1 MVRKTLL
8 CIAVSVS
15 LLSLG
20 ACGTSGSPKGCSL
33 TGHVSMP
40 EYDMA
45 YLADLNRHR
54 VDSTALEGGDFH
66 FVVADSVDQPYA
78 MLLQLVDR
86 EEPLNQM
93 DLPVMVE
100 NGAVRVDLGEYILIT
115 GTPLNDRVQQFLNAL
130 QACKDRVAAQKGV
143 SVEQIQATF
152 SGFYKEQILLNK
164 DNVLGGYIL
173 RDYGVHLNAADR
185 AAVEAQLTSVS

>member
-1 MVRKTLL
+1 MGKQCLLGAAAALTLL
-8 CIAVSVS
+8 S
-15 LLSLG
+15 G
-20 ACGTSGSPKGCSL
+20 ACGTQNTPKGCTL

-45 YLADLNRHR
+45 YLADLDRHR
-54 VDSTALEGGDFH
+54 VDSTALDGGDFR
-66 FVVADSVDQPYA
+66 FAVADSVSRPYA
-78 MLLQLVDR
+78 LLLQLVDR

-100 NGAVRVDLGEYILIT
+100 NGTIQVGLGEYIHIS
-115 GTPLNDRVQQFLNAL
+115 GTPLNDRVQDFLNAL
-130 QACKDRVAAQKGV
+130 QACKDNLSARKGV
-143 SVEQIQATF
+143 TVEQIQSTF

-185 AAVEAQLTSVS
+185 ASVEAQLTSVP

>member
-1 MVRKTLL
+1 
-8 CIAVSVS
+8 
-15 LLSLG
+15 
-20 ACGTSGSPKGCSL
+20 
-33 TGHVSMP
+33 MP

-45 YLADLNRHR
+45 YLADLDRHR

-130 QACKDRVAAQKGV
+130 QACKDRVAAQKDV
-143 SVEQIQATF
+143 TVEQIQATF

-173 RDYGVHLNAADR
+173 RDYGTHLNAADR

>member
-1 MVRKTLL
+1 MGKQCLLGVAAALTLL
-8 CIAVSVS
+8 
-15 LLSLG
+15 LG
-20 ACGTSGSPKGCSL
+20 ACGTQNTPQGCIL

-45 YLADLNRHR
+45 YLADLDRHR
-54 VDSTALEGGDFH
+54 TDSTALEGGDFH
-66 FVVADSVDQPYA
+66 FAVADSVSQPYA

-100 NGAVRVDLGEYILIT
+100 NGTIQVGLGEYIHIS
-115 GTPLNDRVQQFLNAL
+115 GTPLNDRVQDFLNAL
-130 QACKDRVAAQKGV
+130 QACKDNLSARKGV
-143 SVEQIQATF
+143 TVEQIQSTF

-185 AAVEAQLTSVS
+185 ASVEAQLTSVP

>member
-1 MVRKTLL
+1 MGKQCLL
-8 CIAVSVS
+8 GVAAA
-15 LLSLG
+15 LTFLLG
-20 ACGTSGSPKGCSL
+20 ACGTQNTPRGCTL
-33 TGHVSMP
+33 TGHISMP

-45 YLADLNRHR
+45 YLADLDRHR
-54 VDSTALEGGDFH
+54 TDSTSLDNGDFH
-66 FVVADSVDQPYA
+66 FAVADSVSQPYA

-100 NGAVRVDLGEYILIT
+100 NGTIQVNLGEYIHIT
-115 GTPLNDRVQQFLNAL
+115 GTPLNDRVQHFLNAL
-130 QACKDRVAAQKGV
+130 QACKDKVAAQKDIT
-143 SVEQIQATF
+143 VEQVRSTF

>member
-1 MVRKTLL
+1 MGKQCLLGAAAALTLL
-8 CIAVSVS
+8 S
-15 LLSLG
+15 G
-20 ACGTSGSPKGCSL
+20 ACGTQNTPKGCTL

-45 YLADLNRHR
+45 YLADLDRHR
-54 VDSTALEGGDFH
+54 VDSTALNGGDFR
-66 FVVADSVDQPYA
+66 FAVADSVSRPYA
-78 MLLQLVDR
+78 LLLQLVDR

-100 NGAVRVDLGEYILIT
+100 NGTIQVDLGEYIHIT
-115 GTPLNDRVQQFLNAL
+115 GTPLNDRVQHFLNAL
-130 QACKDRVAAQKGV
+130 QACKDKLAAQKDV
-143 SVEQIQATF
+143 TVEQIQTTF

-173 RDYGVHLNAADR
+173 RDYGVHLQAADR
-185 AAVEAQLTSVS
+185 EQVEAQLTSVP

>member
-1 MVRKTLL
+1 MVRKTLF

-45 YLADLNRHR
+45 YLADLDRHR

-66 FVVADSVDQPYA
+66 FVVADSVDQPYV
-78 MLLQLVDR
+78 MLL
-86 EEPLNQM
+86 N
-93 DLPVMVE
+93 
-100 NGAVRVDLGEYILIT
+100 
-115 GTPLNDRVQQFLNAL
+115 
-130 QACKDRVAAQKGV
+130 
-143 SVEQIQATF
+143 
-152 SGFYKEQILLNK
+152 
-164 DNVLGGYIL
+164 
-173 RDYGVHLNAADR
+173 YGWL
-185 AAVEAQLTSVS
+185 